1 MRISDWSSDVCSSDL
16 GGRAFERAHRMP
28 GAGADLGARRVHGVG
43 RQRVAAD
50 LVPVFFPAVD
60 FLGGLV
66 LGSGGCRRQ
75 QQDASQ
81 SRDHCLH
88 RSVPPAGR
96 SVRSAAMARP
106 RSEAHTS
113 ELQSLM
119 RISYSVF
126 CLKNKNTTK
135 NNI

>member
-1 MRISDWSSDVCSSDL
+1 
-16 GGRAFERAHRMP
+16 MP
-28 GAGADLGARRVHGVG
+28 GAGADLGARRVDGVG

-60 FLGGLV
+60 FLGDLV

-81 SRDHCLH
+81 PRDHCLH

-96 SVRSAAMARP
+96 SEERRVGKECVSTCRSRWAAY
-106 RSEAHTS
+106 
-113 ELQSLM
+113 
-119 RISYSVF
+119 YS
-126 CLKNKNTTK
+126 KKKNTSSSINTLAL
-135 NNI
+135 